1 MSVPLKVGRTAP
13 MFVLSFFLHSILFA
27 RKDST
32 AVSQRT
38 ILNRSK
44 ECKEVVS
51 ILSGNSGAALAKQTS
66 HMVKT
71 LEVRERELVISSIV
85 ASTVSVVPADYV
97 AAMKGTLNLSWN
109 KLRDIRRWLATF
121 NVKLASEKKS
131 HLEAADMRGEGLVG
145 EMAPLIV
152 DKGKGKPMQVE
163 PIPWCYLYN
172 VVGHILNRL
181 NQLKE
186 LNLIKMYD
194 GHMSNEIHLKIGG
207 DHGGGSFKMCYE
219 ICNVNHPNRKEN
231 TIVFSIFQE
240 KDSRA
245 NLRIC
250 LERFRAHINQLSKIT
265 WEGYHFRIFMFG
277 DYQYLCYMYGL
288 SGASAHHSCLW
299 CLVTGDEM
307 QLPPSGRLY
316 VLKRNLD
323 SIKQDFF
330 CFVED
335 GKNLKRAKLF
345 SNVIDEGFFDIE
357 LSQICCPGLHLTLGI
372 VLKMFNMMESYALTC
387 DVEIALLNAI
397 SDNGLF
403 TAEDNAFMELIEQVG
418 ALKSEMQELESTYTT
433 LQDECNWI
441 VISNAE
447 VNVGNTVAQYNE
459 MLHEIEVLSDKKK
472 SELNKLIRNSKLDL
486 NNGQCVASVD
496 AALKLTG
503 VER

>member
-1 MSVPLKVGRTAP
+1 
-13 MFVLSFFLHSILFA
+13 
-27 RKDST
+27 
-32 AVSQRT
+32 
-38 ILNRSK
+38 
-44 ECKEVVS
+44 
-51 ILSGNSGAALAKQTS
+51 
-66 HMVKT
+66 
-71 LEVRERELVISSIV
+71 
-85 ASTVSVVPADYV
+85 
-97 AAMKGTLNLSWN
+97 
-109 KLRDIRRWLATF
+109 
-121 NVKLASEKKS
+121 
-131 HLEAADMRGEGLVG
+131 
-145 EMAPLIV
+145 
-152 DKGKGKPMQVE
+152 
-163 PIPWCYLYN
+163 
-172 VVGHILNRL
+172 
-181 NQLKE
+181 
-186 LNLIKMYD
+186 
-194 GHMSNEIHLKIGG
+194 
-207 DHGGGSFKMCYE
+207 MCYE

-231 TIVFSIFQE
+231 TIVFSIFEE

-265 WEGYHFRIFMFG
+265 WEGYRFRIFMFG

-288 SGASAHHSCLW
+288 SGASARHSCLW

-307 QLPPSGRLY
+307 QLPPSGRLH
-316 VLKRNLD
+316 VLKRTLD

-345 SNVIDEGFFDIE
+345 NNVIDEVFFDIE

-387 DVEIALLNAI
+387 DVEIALLKAK
-397 SDNGLF
+397 SDDGLF

-447 VNVGNTVAQYNE
+447 VNVDNTVAQYNE

-486 NNGQCVASVD
+486 NNGQCVASLD
-496 AALKLTG
+496 AALKLMG
-503 VER
+503 VEREPYYGKCLVGQRMSHNFEAEEY

>member
-1 MSVPLKVGRTAP
+1 M
-13 MFVLSFFLHSILFA
+13 
-27 RKDST
+27 
-32 AVSQRT
+32 
-38 ILNRSK
+38 NWSK
-44 ECKEVVS
+44 ECKEVRS

-85 ASTVSVVPADYV
+85 ASTVSVVPADNV

-131 HLEAADMRGEGLVG
+131 RLEAADMRGEGLVG

-181 NQLKE
+181 NQMKE

-194 GHMSNEIHLKIGG
+194 GHMSNEIHLRIGG

-219 ICNVNHPNRKEN
+219 ICNVNHPHRKEN
-231 TIVFSIFQE
+231 TIVFSIFEE

-265 WEGYHFRIFMFG
+265 WEGYRFRIFMFG

-288 SGASAHHSCLW
+288 SGASARHSCLW

-316 VLKRNLD
+316 VLKRTLD

-330 CFVED
+330 
-335 GKNLKRAKLF
+335 LF
-345 SNVIDEGFFDIE
+345 CRRWQEFE
-357 LSQICCPGLHLTLGI
+357 KSQII
-372 VLKMFNMMESYALTC
+372 
-387 DVEIALLNAI
+387 
-397 SDNGLF
+397 
-403 TAEDNAFMELIEQVG
+403 
-418 ALKSEMQELESTYTT
+418 
-433 LQDECNWI
+433 
-441 VISNAE
+441 
-447 VNVGNTVAQYNE
+447 
-459 MLHEIEVLSDKKK
+459 
-472 SELNKLIRNSKLDL
+472 
-486 NNGQCVASVD
+486 
-496 AALKLTG
+496 
-503 VER
+503 